1 MKTLLAALF
10 AVAALSACGGPLE
23 ADEAAPSVAT
33 RSEALNTGAP
43 PQVGLPSGY
52 IVAESGGQ
60 TVTAQPKAALID
72 ARLARLMGPED
83 RYLWEMWL
91 NGGGGGG
98 CHGK

>member
-1 MKTLLAALF
+1 MKTLLAALA

-23 ADEAAPSVAT
+23 ADEAAPPVAAK
-33 RSEALNTGAP
+33 SEALNTGGP
-43 PQVGLPSGY
+43 PQVGLPDGY
-52 IVAESGGQ
+52 LIADTNGQ
-60 TVTAQPKAALID
+60 SVTAQPKAALIE

-83 RYLWEMWL
+83 RYLWDMWL